1 MKRWRYLA
9 LALTLSSSAVFANS
23 MKSNFD
29 EGRAYGG
36 TANGNAQ
43 NVMKKFSSEQIMPN
57 AGSPEQA
64 KLYTGQN
71 SNPNLG
77 AMGIQALSNTEVG
90 QILTQSSINNPA
102 DTISTES
109 DMLKRSDEIVN
120 NAHYL
125 TGGIS
130 GKQCIKQS
138 LSKSHFTNHF
148 CEKEQAIDAVCK
160 ITAKV
165 NWIGTKGKKIYHY
178 DFNIPFLPLTDAT
191 ADNFFGFSVGGNG
204 VRTKTNRSGY
214 FHFEFSQSI
223 PSPIEGKVGVLKDL
237 TINFKNKQPLVPI
250 GYQVYVS
257 NYGNLFPQGKQDLD
271 KEWFSESNLLL
282 RLMTAGTPMNGLT
295 INSNYFSI
303 SGILYFPSFSWQL
316 PHYAIEGD
324 YFHISYNL
332 EVEEDS
338 LKPEVVYENSCSA
351 KVDDNAIKL
360 TEQCTQAGGI
370 RRVSKD
376 GKDFEVSAD
385 CWEKTEKY
393 LVSEASDNEC
403 KRYDND
409 RNCTVGERECLS
421 SENGL
426 CTRFRLKYQCQHITK
441 TEGVVCGDKFF
452 CSDGSCA
459 DLNGSVNAD
468 FGHAV
473 SQLASLAQAGKDI
486 SLDAQ
491 NLRAFS
497 GRPIACRKSG
507 FGFSDCCKDSG
518 WGHKAGIAHCNS
530 EENVL
535 GKAKEKNTVIY
546 VGTYCSKKVLRH
558 CVQRKS
564 TYCVFDS
571 KLARIIQYQGRSGQL
586 GVGFGGA
593 QNPDCRGLT
602 VDELQRLNFNA
613 MDYSDFY
620 SELQENTKI
629 PNQDK
634 IVDFIQK
641 NIAGQL
647 QQKQQ

>member
-71 SNPNLG
+71 SNPNLA

-90 QILTQSSINNPA
+90 QVLTQSSINNPA

-148 CEKEQAIDAVCK
+148 CEKDQAINATCK
-160 ITAKV
+160 RAQNVVWTGSKSIQNKILELSKKDFQGKLSESRYWDGAMSHGIRMYSKAIEATIIFPDDGIITG
-165 NWIGTKGKKIYHY
+165 I
-178 DFNIPFLPLTDAT
+178 D
-191 ADNFFGFSVGGNG
+191 
-204 VRTKTNRSGY
+204 
-214 FHFEFSQSI
+214 
-223 PSPIEGKVGVLKDL
+223 
-237 TINFKNKQPLVPI
+237 
-250 GYQVYVS
+250 VYYS
-257 NYGNLFPQGKQDLD
+257 RGNYGTANFRFLD
-271 KEWFSESNLLL
+271 KEYFVRQKTQFSRVYTFDYQNKNLSDRDLNFNVHKNENL
-282 RLMTAGTPMNGLT
+282 KMVFSSRRWSRDFDIDTFF
-295 INSNYFSI
+295 NSVNLSI
-303 SGILYFPSFSWQL
+303 KIYYKAEVNTLK
-316 PHYAIEGD
+316 A
-324 YFHISYNL
+324 NL
-332 EVEEDS
+332 EES
-338 LKPEVVYENSCSA
+338 FTCNSPTDFE
-351 KVDDNAIKL
+351 KAIKIG
-360 TEQCTQAGGI
+360 EQCTQEGGS
-370 RRVSKD
+370 RNFTKD
-376 GKDFEVSAD
+376 GQTVTLNSD
-385 CWEKTEKY
+385 CWEKTETY
-393 LVSEASDNEC
+393 LVNDASDNEC
-403 KRYDND
+403 KRYDED

-426 CTRFRLKYQCQHITK
+426 CTRFRLKYQCQHTTK

-497 GRPIACRKSG
+497 GRPMACRKSG

-564 TYCVFDS
+564 SYCVFDS

-620 SELQENTKI
+620 SELQQNTKI
-629 PNQDK
+629 PNQNQ

-647 QQKQQ
+647 QQKQ

>member
-1 MKRWRYLA
+1 MKQWRYLA
-9 LALTLSSSAVFANS
+9 LALTLSSSVVLANS

-36 TANGNAQ
+36 VANGNAQ

-71 SNPNLG
+71 SNPNLA

-90 QILTQSSINNPA
+90 QVLTQSSINNPA

-148 CEKEQAIDAVCK
+148 CEKDQNITKTCKTTAEVIWKGEVKKIQKEKEIILNQDNWELEKRLHGSVVIYKYKMPYDAVIK
-160 ITAKV
+160 GVDFYLRNLIGLFGLRNVLITMPNGNVHKANYNNYDSNTISEKNMFLSLKKGDVIVVKV
-165 NWIGTKGKKIYHY
+165 
-178 DFNIPFLPLTDAT
+178 
-191 ADNFFGFSVGGNG
+191 
-204 VRTKTNRSGY
+204 
-214 FHFEFSQSI
+214 
-223 PSPIEGKVGVLKDL
+223 
-237 TINFKNKQPLVPI
+237 
-250 GYQVYVS
+250 
-257 NYGNLFPQGKQDLD
+257 
-271 KEWFSESNLLL
+271 
-282 RLMTAGTPMNGLT
+282 
-295 INSNYFSI
+295 
-303 SGILYFPSFSWQL
+303 SGIGMFSAFYRYVKEKKVENYIRLYL
-316 PHYAIEGD
+316 
-324 YFHISYNL
+324 L
-332 EVEEDS
+332 VEEDVDN
-338 LKPEVVYENSCSA
+338 LTYNLVYKNNCDNDIQFNSE
-351 KVDDNAIKL
+351 KAIKIS
-360 TEQCTQAGGI
+360 EQCLSSEKN
-370 RRVSKD
+370 RRFEQN
-376 GKDFEVSAD
+376 GKVFNISAD
-385 CWEKTEKY
+385 CWDKNEVY
-393 LVSEASDNEC
+393 SLSDASDNEC

-426 CTRFRLKYQCQHITK
+426 CTRFRLKYQCQHTTK

-497 GRPIACRKSG
+497 GRPMACRKSG

-518 WGHKAGIAHCNS
+518 WGHKAGIAHCSS

-564 TYCVFDS
+564 AYCVFDS

-620 SELQENTKI
+620 SELQQNTKI
-629 PNQDK
+629 PNQNQ

-647 QQKQQ
+647 QQKQ

>member
-1 MKRWRYLA
+1 MKQWRYFA
-9 LALTLSSSAVFANS
+9 LALTLSSSAVLANS

-43 NVMKKFSSEQIMPN
+43 NVMKGFNSEQIMPN
-57 AGSPEQA
+57 ASSPEQA

-90 QILTQSSINNPA
+90 QVLTQSSINNPA

-148 CEKEQAIDAVCK
+148 CEKDQAINATCK
-160 ITAKV
+160 RAHNVVWTGSKSIQNKILELSKKDFQGKLSESRYWDGAMSHGIRMYSKAIEATIIFPDDGIITG
-165 NWIGTKGKKIYHY
+165 I
-178 DFNIPFLPLTDAT
+178 D
-191 ADNFFGFSVGGNG
+191 
-204 VRTKTNRSGY
+204 
-214 FHFEFSQSI
+214 
-223 PSPIEGKVGVLKDL
+223 
-237 TINFKNKQPLVPI
+237 
-250 GYQVYVS
+250 VYYS
-257 NYGNLFPQGKQDLD
+257 RGNYGTANFRFLD
-271 KEWFSESNLLL
+271 KEYFVRQKTQFSRVYTFDYQNKNLSDRDLNFNVHKNENL
-282 RLMTAGTPMNGLT
+282 KMVFSSRRWSRDFDIDTFF
-295 INSNYFSI
+295 NSVNLSI
-303 SGILYFPSFSWQL
+303 KIYYKAEVNTLK
-316 PHYAIEGD
+316 A
-324 YFHISYNL
+324 NL
-332 EVEEDS
+332 EES
-338 LKPEVVYENSCSA
+338 FTCNSPTDFE
-351 KVDDNAIKL
+351 KAIKIG
-360 TEQCTQAGGI
+360 EQCTQEGGS
-370 RRVSKD
+370 RNFTKD
-376 GKDFEVSAD
+376 GQTVTLNSD
-385 CWEKTEKY
+385 CWEKTETY
-393 LVSEASDNEC
+393 LVNDASDNEC

-426 CTRFRLKYQCQHITK
+426 CTRFRLKYQCQHTTK

-497 GRPIACRKSG
+497 GRPMVCRKSG

-564 TYCVFDS
+564 AYCVFDS

-647 QQKQQ
+647 QQK

>member
-90 QILTQSSINNPA
+90 QVLTQSSINNPA

-148 CEKEQAIDAVCK
+148 CEKDQAINATCK
-160 ITAKV
+160 RAQNVVWTGSKSIQNKILELSKKDFQGKLSESRYWDGAMSHGIRMYSKAIEATIIFPDDGIITG
-165 NWIGTKGKKIYHY
+165 I
-178 DFNIPFLPLTDAT
+178 D
-191 ADNFFGFSVGGNG
+191 
-204 VRTKTNRSGY
+204 
-214 FHFEFSQSI
+214 
-223 PSPIEGKVGVLKDL
+223 
-237 TINFKNKQPLVPI
+237 
-250 GYQVYVS
+250 VYYS
-257 NYGNLFPQGKQDLD
+257 RGNYGTANFRFLD
-271 KEWFSESNLLL
+271 KEYFVRQKTQFSRVYTFDYQNKNLSDRDLNFNVHKNENL
-282 RLMTAGTPMNGLT
+282 KMVFSSRRWSRDFDIDTFF
-295 INSNYFSI
+295 NSVNLSI
-303 SGILYFPSFSWQL
+303 KIYYKAEVNTLK
-316 PHYAIEGD
+316 A
-324 YFHISYNL
+324 NL
-332 EVEEDS
+332 EES
-338 LKPEVVYENSCSA
+338 FTCNSPTDFE
-351 KVDDNAIKL
+351 KAIKIG
-360 TEQCTQAGGI
+360 EQCTQEGGS
-370 RRVSKD
+370 RNFTKD
-376 GKDFEVSAD
+376 GQTVTLNSD
-385 CWEKTEKY
+385 CWEKTETY
-393 LVSEASDNEC
+393 LVNDASDNEC

-426 CTRFRLKYQCQHITK
+426 CTRFRLKYQCQHTTK

-497 GRPIACRKSG
+497 GRPMACRKSG

-546 VGTYCSKKVLRH
+546 IGTYCSKKVLRH

-564 TYCVFDS
+564 AYCVFDS

-620 SELQENTKI
+620 SELQQNTKI
-629 PNQDK
+629 PNQNQ

-647 QQKQQ
+647 QQKQ

>member
-43 NVMKKFSSEQIMPN
+43 NVMKEFSSEQIMPN

-64 KLYTGQN
+64 TLYTGQN

-90 QILTQSSINNPA
+90 QVLTQSSINNPA

-148 CEKEQAIDAVCK
+148 CEKDQAVNAICK
-160 ITAKV
+160 ITDEVKWKTKNEYIEKELTITGLKLQDIKMLVDGSPPRYECESYNDHDYCRSWYYGYGSTANVTGKLSIEIPERGKLVGYKV
-165 NWIGTKGKKIYHY
+165 DIKGYDWFLKVRKYGNYTKLNTNLLEDITNIGIVSRSLSHNVNQGDKLKIG
-178 DFNIPFLPLTDAT
+178 FNMEVKYPIARELHEDSFLYRYAT
-191 ADNFFGFSVGGNG
+191 FDVLLIIAQEKEIAEAYTEKSLSCN
-204 VRTKTNRSGY
+204 
-214 FHFEFSQSI
+214 
-223 PSPIEGKVGVLKDL
+223 SPIDFKKVIK
-237 TINFKNKQPLVPI
+237 I
-250 GYQVYVS
+250 G
-257 NYGNLFPQGKQDLD
+257 D
-271 KEWFSESNLLL
+271 
-282 RLMTAGTPMNGLT
+282 
-295 INSNYFSI
+295 
-303 SGILYFPSFSWQL
+303 
-316 PHYAIEGD
+316 
-324 YFHISYNL
+324 
-332 EVEEDS
+332 
-338 LKPEVVYENSCSA
+338 
-351 KVDDNAIKL
+351 
-360 TEQCTQAGGI
+360 QCTQEGGS
-370 RRVSKD
+370 RNFTKD
-376 GKDFEVSAD
+376 GQTVTLNSD
-385 CWEKTEKY
+385 CWEKTETY
-393 LVSEASDNEC
+393 LVNDASDNEC
-403 KRYDND
+403 KRYDED

-426 CTRFRLKYQCQHITK
+426 CTRFRLKYQCQHTTK

-497 GRPIACRKSG
+497 GRTMACRKSG

-586 GVGFGGA
+586 GIGFGGA

-620 SELQENTKI
+620 SELQQNTKI
-629 PNQDK
+629 PNQNQ

-647 QQKQQ
+647 QQKQ

>member
-90 QILTQSSINNPA
+90 RVLTQSSINNPA

-148 CEKEQAIDAVCK
+148 CEKDQAINATCK
-160 ITAKV
+160 RAQNVVWTGSKSIQNKILELSKKDFQGKLSESRYWDGAMSHGIRMYSKAIEATIIFPDDGIITG
-165 NWIGTKGKKIYHY
+165 I
-178 DFNIPFLPLTDAT
+178 D
-191 ADNFFGFSVGGNG
+191 
-204 VRTKTNRSGY
+204 
-214 FHFEFSQSI
+214 
-223 PSPIEGKVGVLKDL
+223 
-237 TINFKNKQPLVPI
+237 
-250 GYQVYVS
+250 VYYS
-257 NYGNLFPQGKQDLD
+257 RGNYGTANFRFLD
-271 KEWFSESNLLL
+271 KEYFVRQKTQFSRVYTFDYQNKNLSDRDLNFNVHKNENL
-282 RLMTAGTPMNGLT
+282 KMVFSSRRWSRDFDIDTFF
-295 INSNYFSI
+295 NSVNLSI
-303 SGILYFPSFSWQL
+303 KIYYKAEVNTLK
-316 PHYAIEGD
+316 A
-324 YFHISYNL
+324 NL
-332 EVEEDS
+332 EES
-338 LKPEVVYENSCSA
+338 FTCNSPTDFE
-351 KVDDNAIKL
+351 KAIKIG
-360 TEQCTQAGGI
+360 EQCTQEGGS
-370 RRVSKD
+370 RNFTKD
-376 GKDFEVSAD
+376 GQTVTLNSD
-385 CWEKTEKY
+385 CWEKTETY
-393 LVSEASDNEC
+393 LVNDASDNEC

-426 CTRFRLKYQCQHITK
+426 CTRFRLKYQCQHTTK

-497 GRPIACRKSG
+497 GRPMACRKSG

-586 GVGFGGA
+586 SVGFGGA

-620 SELQENTKI
+620 SELQQNTKI
-629 PNQDK
+629 PNQNQ

-647 QQKQQ
+647 QQKQ

>member
-90 QILTQSSINNPA
+90 RVLTQSSINNPA

-148 CEKEQAIDAVCK
+148 CEKDQAINATCK
-160 ITAKV
+160 RAQNVVWTGSKSIQNKILELSKKDFQGKLSESRYWDGAMSHGIRMYSKAIEATIIFPDDGIITG
-165 NWIGTKGKKIYHY
+165 I
-178 DFNIPFLPLTDAT
+178 D
-191 ADNFFGFSVGGNG
+191 
-204 VRTKTNRSGY
+204 
-214 FHFEFSQSI
+214 
-223 PSPIEGKVGVLKDL
+223 
-237 TINFKNKQPLVPI
+237 
-250 GYQVYVS
+250 VYYS
-257 NYGNLFPQGKQDLD
+257 RGNYGTANFRFLD
-271 KEWFSESNLLL
+271 KEYFVRQKTQFSRVYTFDYQNKNLSDRDLNFNVHKNENL
-282 RLMTAGTPMNGLT
+282 KMVFSSRRWSRDFDIDTFF
-295 INSNYFSI
+295 NSVNLSI
-303 SGILYFPSFSWQL
+303 KIYYKAEVNTLK
-316 PHYAIEGD
+316 A
-324 YFHISYNL
+324 NL
-332 EVEEDS
+332 EES
-338 LKPEVVYENSCSA
+338 FTCNSPTDFE
-351 KVDDNAIKL
+351 KAIKIG
-360 TEQCTQAGGI
+360 EQCTQEGGS
-370 RRVSKD
+370 RNFTKD
-376 GKDFEVSAD
+376 GQTVTLNSD
-385 CWEKTEKY
+385 CWEKTETY
-393 LVSEASDNEC
+393 LVNDASDNEC

-426 CTRFRLKYQCQHITK
+426 CTRFRLKYQCQHTTK

-497 GRPIACRKSG
+497 GRPMACRKSG

-518 WGHKAGIAHCNS
+518 WGHKAGIAHCSS

-564 TYCVFDS
+564 AYCVFDS

-620 SELQENTKI
+620 SELQQNTKI
-629 PNQDK
+629 PNQNQ

>member
-9 LALTLSSSAVFANS
+9 FALTLSSSAVFANS

-77 AMGIQALSNTEVG
+77 AMGIQALSSTEVG
-90 QILTQSSINNPA
+90 QVLTQSSINNPA
-102 DTISTES
+102 DMISTES

-148 CEKEQAIDAVCK
+148 CEKDQAINATCK
-160 ITAKV
+160 RTQNVVWTGSKSTQNKILELSKKDFQGKLRESSYWDGAISHGRRMYSKAIEATIIFPDDGVITG
-165 NWIGTKGKKIYHY
+165 I
-178 DFNIPFLPLTDAT
+178 D
-191 ADNFFGFSVGGNG
+191 
-204 VRTKTNRSGY
+204 
-214 FHFEFSQSI
+214 
-223 PSPIEGKVGVLKDL
+223 
-237 TINFKNKQPLVPI
+237 
-250 GYQVYVS
+250 VYYS
-257 NYGNLFPQGKQDLD
+257 RGNYGMANFRFLD
-271 KEWFSESNLLL
+271 KEYFRRQITQFSRTYTFDYRNKNLSDRDLNFNVHKNENL
-282 RLMTAGTPMNGLT
+282 KMVFSSRWWSRNLNTDTFF
-295 INSNYFSI
+295 NSVNLSI
-303 SGILYFPSFSWQL
+303 KIYYKAEVNTLK
-316 PHYAIEGD
+316 A
-324 YFHISYNL
+324 NL
-332 EVEEDS
+332 EES
-338 LKPEVVYENSCSA
+338 FTCNSPTDFE
-351 KVDDNAIKL
+351 KAIKIG
-360 TEQCTQAGGI
+360 EQCTQEGGS
-370 RRVSKD
+370 RNFTKD
-376 GKDFEVSAD
+376 GQTVTLNSD
-385 CWEKTEKY
+385 CWEKTETY
-393 LVSEASDNEC
+393 LVNDASDNEC

-426 CTRFRLKYQCQHITK
+426 CTRFRLKYQCQHTTK

-497 GRPIACRKSG
+497 GRPMACRKSG

-586 GVGFGGA
+586 SVGFGGA

-620 SELQENTKI
+620 SELQQNTKI
-629 PNQDK
+629 PNQNQ

-647 QQKQQ
+647 QQKQ

>member
-77 AMGIQALSNTEVG
+77 AMGMQALSNTEVG
-90 QILTQSSINNPA
+90 QVLTQSSINNPA

-148 CEKEQAIDAVCK
+148 CEKDQAINATCK
-160 ITAKV
+160 RAQNVVWTGSKSIQNKILELSKKDFQGKLSESRYWDGAMSHGIRMYSKAIEATIIFPDDGIITG
-165 NWIGTKGKKIYHY
+165 I
-178 DFNIPFLPLTDAT
+178 D
-191 ADNFFGFSVGGNG
+191 
-204 VRTKTNRSGY
+204 
-214 FHFEFSQSI
+214 
-223 PSPIEGKVGVLKDL
+223 
-237 TINFKNKQPLVPI
+237 
-250 GYQVYVS
+250 VYYS
-257 NYGNLFPQGKQDLD
+257 RGNYGTANFRFLD
-271 KEWFSESNLLL
+271 KEYFVRQKTQFSRVYTFDYQNKNLSDRDLNFNVHKNENL
-282 RLMTAGTPMNGLT
+282 KMVFSSRRWSRDFDIDTFF
-295 INSNYFSI
+295 NSVNLSI
-303 SGILYFPSFSWQL
+303 KIYYKAEVNTLK
-316 PHYAIEGD
+316 A
-324 YFHISYNL
+324 NL
-332 EVEEDS
+332 EES
-338 LKPEVVYENSCSA
+338 FTCNSPTDFE
-351 KVDDNAIKL
+351 KAIKIG
-360 TEQCTQAGGI
+360 EQCTQEGGS
-370 RRVSKD
+370 RNFTKD
-376 GKDFEVSAD
+376 GQTVTLNSD
-385 CWEKTEKY
+385 CWEKTETY
-393 LVSEASDNEC
+393 LVNDASDNEC
-403 KRYDND
+403 KRYDED

-426 CTRFRLKYQCQHITK
+426 CTRFRLKYQCQHTTK

-497 GRPIACRKSG
+497 GRPMACRKSG

-564 TYCVFDS
+564 SYCVFDS

-620 SELQENTKI
+620 SELQQNTKI
-629 PNQDK
+629 PNQNQ

-647 QQKQQ
+647 QQKQ

>member
-90 QILTQSSINNPA
+90 RVLTQSSINNPA

-148 CEKEQAIDAVCK
+148 CEKDQAINATCK
-160 ITAKV
+160 RAQNVVWTGSKSIQNKILELSKKDFQGKLSESRYWDGAMSHGIRMYSKAIEATIIFPDDGIITG
-165 NWIGTKGKKIYHY
+165 I
-178 DFNIPFLPLTDAT
+178 D
-191 ADNFFGFSVGGNG
+191 
-204 VRTKTNRSGY
+204 
-214 FHFEFSQSI
+214 
-223 PSPIEGKVGVLKDL
+223 
-237 TINFKNKQPLVPI
+237 
-250 GYQVYVS
+250 VYYS
-257 NYGNLFPQGKQDLD
+257 RGNYGTANFRFLD
-271 KEWFSESNLLL
+271 KEYFVRQKTQFSRVYTFDYQNKNLSDRDLNFNVHKNENL
-282 RLMTAGTPMNGLT
+282 KMVFSSRRWSRDFDIDTFF
-295 INSNYFSI
+295 NSVNLSI
-303 SGILYFPSFSWQL
+303 KIYYKAEVNTLK
-316 PHYAIEGD
+316 A
-324 YFHISYNL
+324 NL
-332 EVEEDS
+332 EES
-338 LKPEVVYENSCSA
+338 FTCNSPTDFE
-351 KVDDNAIKL
+351 KAIKIG
-360 TEQCTQAGGI
+360 EQCTQEGGS
-370 RRVSKD
+370 RNFTKD
-376 GKDFEVSAD
+376 EQTVTLNSD
-385 CWEKTEKY
+385 CWEKTETY
-393 LVSEASDNEC
+393 LVNDASDNEC

-426 CTRFRLKYQCQHITK
+426 CTRFRLKYQCQHTTK

-497 GRPIACRKSG
+497 GRPMACRKSG

-518 WGHKAGIAHCNS
+518 WGHKAGIAHCSS

-564 TYCVFDS
+564 AYCVFDS

-629 PNQDK
+629 PNQNQ

-647 QQKQQ
+647 QQKQ

>member
-90 QILTQSSINNPA
+90 RVLTQSSINNPA

-148 CEKEQAIDAVCK
+148 CEKDQAINATCK
-160 ITAKV
+160 RAQNVVWTGSKSIQNKILELSKKDFQGKLSESRYWDGAMSHGIRMYSKAIEATIIFPDDGIITG
-165 NWIGTKGKKIYHY
+165 I
-178 DFNIPFLPLTDAT
+178 D
-191 ADNFFGFSVGGNG
+191 
-204 VRTKTNRSGY
+204 
-214 FHFEFSQSI
+214 
-223 PSPIEGKVGVLKDL
+223 
-237 TINFKNKQPLVPI
+237 
-250 GYQVYVS
+250 VYYS
-257 NYGNLFPQGKQDLD
+257 RGNYGTANFRFLD
-271 KEWFSESNLLL
+271 KEYFVRQKTQFSRVYTFDYQNKNLSDRDLNFNVHKNENL
-282 RLMTAGTPMNGLT
+282 KMVFSSRRWSRDFDIDTFF
-295 INSNYFSI
+295 NSVNLSI
-303 SGILYFPSFSWQL
+303 KIYYKAEVNTLK
-316 PHYAIEGD
+316 A
-324 YFHISYNL
+324 NL
-332 EVEEDS
+332 EES
-338 LKPEVVYENSCSA
+338 FTCNSPTDFE
-351 KVDDNAIKL
+351 KAIKIG
-360 TEQCTQAGGI
+360 EQCTQEGGS
-370 RRVSKD
+370 RNFTKD
-376 GKDFEVSAD
+376 GQTVTLNSD
-385 CWEKTEKY
+385 CWEKTETY
-393 LVSEASDNEC
+393 LVNDASDNEC

-426 CTRFRLKYQCQHITK
+426 CTRFRLKYQCQHTTK

-497 GRPIACRKSG
+497 GRPMACRKSG

-518 WGHKAGIAHCNS
+518 WGHKAGIAHCSS

-564 TYCVFDS
+564 AYCVFDS

-620 SELQENTKI
+620 SELQQNTKI
-629 PNQDK
+629 PNQNQ

-647 QQKQQ
+647 QQKQ

>member
-29 EGRAYGG
+29 EGRAYGE

-90 QILTQSSINNPA
+90 RVLTQSSINNPA

-148 CEKEQAIDAVCK
+148 CEKDQAVNAICK
-160 ITAKV
+160 ITDEVKWKTKNEYIEKELTITGLKLQDIEMLVDGSPPRFECEYYNDNDHCVSWYYGYGSTANVTGKLSIEIPERGKLVGYKV
-165 NWIGTKGKKIYHY
+165 DIKGYDWFLKVRKYGNYTKLNTNLLEDITNIGIVSRSLSHNVNQGDKLKIG
-178 DFNIPFLPLTDAT
+178 FNMEVKYPIARELHEDSFLYRYAT
-191 ADNFFGFSVGGNG
+191 FDVLLIIAQEKEIAEAYTEKSLSCN
-204 VRTKTNRSGY
+204 
-214 FHFEFSQSI
+214 
-223 PSPIEGKVGVLKDL
+223 SPIDFKKVIK
-237 TINFKNKQPLVPI
+237 I
-250 GYQVYVS
+250 G
-257 NYGNLFPQGKQDLD
+257 D
-271 KEWFSESNLLL
+271 
-282 RLMTAGTPMNGLT
+282 
-295 INSNYFSI
+295 
-303 SGILYFPSFSWQL
+303 
-316 PHYAIEGD
+316 
-324 YFHISYNL
+324 
-332 EVEEDS
+332 
-338 LKPEVVYENSCSA
+338 
-351 KVDDNAIKL
+351 
-360 TEQCTQAGGI
+360 QCTQEGGS
-370 RRVSKD
+370 RNFTKD
-376 GKDFEVSAD
+376 GQTVTLNSD
-385 CWEKTEKY
+385 CWEKTETY
-393 LVSEASDNEC
+393 LVNDASDNEC

-426 CTRFRLKYQCQHITK
+426 CTRFRLKYQCQHTTK

-497 GRPIACRKSG
+497 GRPMACRKSG

-564 TYCVFDS
+564 AYCVFDS

-620 SELQENTKI
+620 SELQQNTKI
-629 PNQDK
+629 PNQNQ

-647 QQKQQ
+647 QQKQ

>member
-1 MKRWRYLA
+1 MKQWRYLV
-9 LALTLSSSAVFANS
+9 LALTLSSSSVLANS

-43 NVMKKFSSEQIMPN
+43 NVMKEFSSEQIMPN
-57 AGSPEQA
+57 AGSPEQV

-90 QILTQSSINNPA
+90 QVLTQSSINNPA

-148 CEKEQAIDAVCK
+148 CEKDQAVNAICK
-160 ITAKV
+160 ITDEVKWKTKNEYIEKELTITGLKLQDIKMLVDGSPPRYECESYNDNDYCQSWYYGYGSTANVTGKLSIEIPERGKLVGYKV
-165 NWIGTKGKKIYHY
+165 DIKGYDWFLKVRKYGNYTKLNTNLLEDITNIGIVSRSLSHNVNQGDKLKIG
-178 DFNIPFLPLTDAT
+178 FNMEVKYPIARELHEDSFLYRYAT
-191 ADNFFGFSVGGNG
+191 FDVLLIIAQEKEIAEAYTEKSLSCN
-204 VRTKTNRSGY
+204 
-214 FHFEFSQSI
+214 
-223 PSPIEGKVGVLKDL
+223 SPIDFKKVIK
-237 TINFKNKQPLVPI
+237 I
-250 GYQVYVS
+250 G
-257 NYGNLFPQGKQDLD
+257 D
-271 KEWFSESNLLL
+271 
-282 RLMTAGTPMNGLT
+282 
-295 INSNYFSI
+295 
-303 SGILYFPSFSWQL
+303 
-316 PHYAIEGD
+316 
-324 YFHISYNL
+324 
-332 EVEEDS
+332 
-338 LKPEVVYENSCSA
+338 
-351 KVDDNAIKL
+351 
-360 TEQCTQAGGI
+360 QCTQEGGS
-370 RRVSKD
+370 RNFTKD
-376 GKDFEVSAD
+376 GQTVTLNSD
-385 CWEKTEKY
+385 CWEKTETY
-393 LVSEASDNEC
+393 LVNDASDNEC

-426 CTRFRLKYQCQHITK
+426 CTRFRLKYQCQHTTK

-497 GRPIACRKSG
+497 GRPMACRKSG

-564 TYCVFDS
+564 AYCVFDS

-647 QQKQQ
+647 QQK

>member
-90 QILTQSSINNPA
+90 RVLTQSSINNPA

-148 CEKEQAIDAVCK
+148 CEKDQAINATCK
-160 ITAKV
+160 RAQNVVWTGSKSIQNKILELSKKDFQGKLSESRYWDGAMSHGIRMYSKAIEATIIFPDDGIITG
-165 NWIGTKGKKIYHY
+165 I
-178 DFNIPFLPLTDAT
+178 D
-191 ADNFFGFSVGGNG
+191 
-204 VRTKTNRSGY
+204 
-214 FHFEFSQSI
+214 
-223 PSPIEGKVGVLKDL
+223 
-237 TINFKNKQPLVPI
+237 
-250 GYQVYVS
+250 VYYS
-257 NYGNLFPQGKQDLD
+257 RGNYGTANFRFLD
-271 KEWFSESNLLL
+271 KEYFVRQKTQFSRVYTFDYQNKNLSDRDLNFNVHKNENL
-282 RLMTAGTPMNGLT
+282 KMVFSSRRWSRDFDIDTFF
-295 INSNYFSI
+295 NSVNLSI
-303 SGILYFPSFSWQL
+303 KIYYKAEVNTLK
-316 PHYAIEGD
+316 A
-324 YFHISYNL
+324 NL
-332 EVEEDS
+332 EES
-338 LKPEVVYENSCSA
+338 FTCNSPTDFE
-351 KVDDNAIKL
+351 KVIKIG
-360 TEQCTQAGGI
+360 EQCTQEGGS
-370 RRVSKD
+370 RNFTKD
-376 GKDFEVSAD
+376 GQTVTLNSD
-385 CWEKTEKY
+385 CWEKTETY
-393 LVSEASDNEC
+393 LVNDASDNEC
-403 KRYDND
+403 KRYDGD

-426 CTRFRLKYQCQHITK
+426 CTRFRLKYQCQHTTK

-497 GRPIACRKSG
+497 GRPMACRKSG

-518 WGHKAGIAHCNS
+518 WGHKAGIAHCSS

-564 TYCVFDS
+564 AYCVFDS

-629 PNQDK
+629 PNQNQ

-647 QQKQQ
+647 QQKQ

>member
-1 MKRWRYLA
+1 MKQWRYLA
-9 LALTLSSSAVFANS
+9 LALTLSSSAVLANS

-36 TANGNAQ
+36 VANGNAQ

-71 SNPNLG
+71 SNPNLA

-90 QILTQSSINNPA
+90 QVLTQSSINNPA

-148 CEKEQAIDAVCK
+148 CEKDQAINATCK
-160 ITAKV
+160 RAQNVVWTGSKSIQNKILELSKKDFQGKLSESRYWDGAMSHGIRMYSKAIEATIIFPDDGIITG
-165 NWIGTKGKKIYHY
+165 I
-178 DFNIPFLPLTDAT
+178 D
-191 ADNFFGFSVGGNG
+191 
-204 VRTKTNRSGY
+204 
-214 FHFEFSQSI
+214 
-223 PSPIEGKVGVLKDL
+223 
-237 TINFKNKQPLVPI
+237 
-250 GYQVYVS
+250 VYYS
-257 NYGNLFPQGKQDLD
+257 RGNYGTANFRFLD
-271 KEWFSESNLLL
+271 KEYFVRQKTQFSRVYTFDYQNKNLSDRDLNFNVHKNENL
-282 RLMTAGTPMNGLT
+282 KMVFSSRRWSRDFDIDTFF
-295 INSNYFSI
+295 NSVNLSI
-303 SGILYFPSFSWQL
+303 KIYYKAEVNTLK
-316 PHYAIEGD
+316 A
-324 YFHISYNL
+324 NL
-332 EVEEDS
+332 EES
-338 LKPEVVYENSCSA
+338 FTCNSPTDFE
-351 KVDDNAIKL
+351 KAIKIG
-360 TEQCTQAGGI
+360 EQCTQEGGS
-370 RRVSKD
+370 RNFTKD
-376 GKDFEVSAD
+376 GQTVTLNSD
-385 CWEKTEKY
+385 CWEKTETY
-393 LVSEASDNEC
+393 LVNDASDNEC
-403 KRYDND
+403 KRYDED

-426 CTRFRLKYQCQHITK
+426 CTRFRLKYQCQHTTK

-497 GRPIACRKSG
+497 GRPMACRKSG

-564 TYCVFDS
+564 SYCVFDS

-620 SELQENTKI
+620 SELQQNTKI
-629 PNQDK
+629 PNQNQ

-647 QQKQQ
+647 QQKQ

>member
-1 MKRWRYLA
+1 MKQWRYLA
-9 LALTLSSSAVFANS
+9 LALTLSSSAVLANS

-36 TANGNAQ
+36 VANGNAQ
-43 NVMKKFSSEQIMPN
+43 NVMKGFNSEQIMRN
-57 AGSPEQA
+57 VGSPEQA

-71 SNPNLG
+71 ASPNLG

-90 QILTQSSINNPA
+90 KVLTESSVNNPA
-102 DTISTES
+102 DVISTES
-109 DMLKRSDEIVN
+109 EIIKQSN
-120 NAHYL
+120 EIIKNADYL
-125 TGGIS
+125 TSGIS

-138 LSKSHFTNHF
+138 LNKSYFTHHF
-148 CEKEQAIDAVCK
+148 CEKDQGVDAICKTTDEVKWKYRKETIEKEFK
-160 ITAKV
+160 ITGLKLQ
-165 NWIGTKGKKIYHY
+165 NIKFLINGDSPYKRTCINYNDETGHCRLGGWSIRIG
-178 DFNIPFLPLTDAT
+178 NV
-191 ADNFFGFSVGGNG
+191 ADIVG
-204 VRTKTNRSGY
+204 
-214 FHFEFSQSI
+214 I
-223 PSPIEGKVGVLKDL
+223 IPIEIPEQGKLVGYKVEMSSDFYKFYFQSYVKSINKIEFLNNKTTLNTLSRNLSSIVNQGEKQLIKFNLEATYPDEFRMIDDYYFRDNITFDVQL
-237 TINFKNKQPLVPI
+237 FISQERLVPNAYLEKKLFCNVPINFEHAVK
-250 GYQVYVS
+250 
-257 NYGNLFPQGKQDLD
+257 
-271 KEWFSESNLLL
+271 
-282 RLMTAGTPMNGLT
+282 
-295 INSNYFSI
+295 I
-303 SGILYFPSFSWQL
+303 S
-316 PHYAIEGD
+316 D
-324 YFHISYNL
+324 
-332 EVEEDS
+332 
-338 LKPEVVYENSCSA
+338 
-351 KVDDNAIKL
+351 
-360 TEQCTQAGGI
+360 QCTQLGGE
-370 RRVSKD
+370 RHFTQD
-376 GKDFEVSAD
+376 GQNVTLNSD
-385 CWEKTEKY
+385 CWERTEKY
-393 LVSEASDNEC
+393 LISEGSDNEC
-403 KRYDND
+403 KSYDNNP
-409 RNCTVGERECLS
+409 NCTVGERQCLS
-421 SENGL
+421 YENGL
-426 CTRFRLKYQCQHITK
+426 CTRFRLKYQCQHTTK

-459 DLNGSVNAD
+459 DLNNSVNTD

-497 GRPIACRKSG
+497 GRPMVCRKSG

-564 TYCVFDS
+564 AYCVFDS

-620 SELQENTKI
+620 SELQQNTKI
-629 PNQDK
+629 PNQNQ

-647 QQKQQ
+647 QQKQ

>member
-90 QILTQSSINNPA
+90 QVLTQSSINNPA

-148 CEKEQAIDAVCK
+148 CEKDQAINATCK
-160 ITAKV
+160 RAQNVVWTGSKSIQNKILELSKKDFQGKLSESRYWDGAMSHGIRMYSKAIEATIIFPDDGIITG
-165 NWIGTKGKKIYHY
+165 I
-178 DFNIPFLPLTDAT
+178 D
-191 ADNFFGFSVGGNG
+191 
-204 VRTKTNRSGY
+204 
-214 FHFEFSQSI
+214 
-223 PSPIEGKVGVLKDL
+223 
-237 TINFKNKQPLVPI
+237 
-250 GYQVYVS
+250 VYYS
-257 NYGNLFPQGKQDLD
+257 RGNYGTANFRFLD
-271 KEWFSESNLLL
+271 KEYFVRQKTQFSRVYTFDYQNKNLSDRDLNFNVHKNENL
-282 RLMTAGTPMNGLT
+282 KMVFSSRRWSRDFDIDTFF
-295 INSNYFSI
+295 NSVNLSI
-303 SGILYFPSFSWQL
+303 KIYYKAEVNTLK
-316 PHYAIEGD
+316 A
-324 YFHISYNL
+324 NL
-332 EVEEDS
+332 EES
-338 LKPEVVYENSCSA
+338 FTCNSPTDFE
-351 KVDDNAIKL
+351 KAIKIG
-360 TEQCTQAGGI
+360 EQCTQEGGS
-370 RRVSKD
+370 RNFTKD
-376 GKDFEVSAD
+376 GQTVTLNSD
-385 CWEKTEKY
+385 CWEKTETY
-393 LVSEASDNEC
+393 LVNDASDNEC

-426 CTRFRLKYQCQHITK
+426 CTRFRLKYQCQHTTK

-497 GRPIACRKSG
+497 GRPMACRKSG

-518 WGHKAGIAHCNS
+518 WGHKAGIAHCSS

-564 TYCVFDS
+564 AYCVFDS

-620 SELQENTKI
+620 SELQQNTKI
-629 PNQDK
+629 PNQNQ

-647 QQKQQ
+647 QQKQ

>member
-1 MKRWRYLA
+1 MKQWRYLA
-9 LALTLSSSAVFANS
+9 LALTLSSSAVLANS

-36 TANGNAQ
+36 VANGNAQ
-43 NVMKKFSSEQIMPN
+43 NVMKGFNSEQIMPN

-71 SNPNLG
+71 SNPNLA

-90 QILTQSSINNPA
+90 QVLTQSSINNPA

-148 CEKEQAIDAVCK
+148 CEKDQNITKTCKTTAEVIWKGEVKKIQKEKEIILNQDNWELEKRLHGSVVIYKYKMPYDAVIK
-160 ITAKV
+160 GVDFYFRNSKGLFGLKNVRITMPNGNVHKV
-165 NWIGTKGKKIYHY
+165 NYDHY
-178 DFNIPFLPLTDAT
+178 DSNTISEKNMFLSLKKGDVVVVQVNVRMFSFLYKYIKEKHVENYIRLHLLVEENIDNLTYNLVYKNNCDNDVQFNSEKAIKISEQCLSSEKNRRFEQNGKVFNI
-191 ADNFFGFSVGGNG
+191 
-204 VRTKTNRSGY
+204 
-214 FHFEFSQSI
+214 
-223 PSPIEGKVGVLKDL
+223 
-237 TINFKNKQPLVPI
+237 
-250 GYQVYVS
+250 
-257 NYGNLFPQGKQDLD
+257 
-271 KEWFSESNLLL
+271 
-282 RLMTAGTPMNGLT
+282 
-295 INSNYFSI
+295 
-303 SGILYFPSFSWQL
+303 
-316 PHYAIEGD
+316 
-324 YFHISYNL
+324 
-332 EVEEDS
+332 
-338 LKPEVVYENSCSA
+338 
-351 KVDDNAIKL
+351 
-360 TEQCTQAGGI
+360 
-370 RRVSKD
+370 
-376 GKDFEVSAD
+376 SAD
-385 CWEKTEKY
+385 CWDKNEVY
-393 LVSEASDNEC
+393 SLSDASDNEC
-403 KRYDND
+403 KRYDED

-426 CTRFRLKYQCQHITK
+426 CTRFRLKYQCQHTTK

-497 GRPIACRKSG
+497 GRPMACRKSG

-546 VGTYCSKKVLRH
+546 VGTYCSKEVLRH

-564 TYCVFDS
+564 AYCVFDS

-586 GVGFGGA
+586 GIGFGGA

-620 SELQENTKI
+620 SELQQNTKI
-629 PNQDK
+629 PNQNQ

-647 QQKQQ
+647 QQKQ

>member
-90 QILTQSSINNPA
+90 RVLTQSSINNPA

-148 CEKEQAIDAVCK
+148 CEKDQAINATCK
-160 ITAKV
+160 RAQNVVWTGSKSIQNKILELSKKDFQGKLSESRYWDGAMSHGIRMYSKAIEATIIFPDDGIITG
-165 NWIGTKGKKIYHY
+165 I
-178 DFNIPFLPLTDAT
+178 D
-191 ADNFFGFSVGGNG
+191 
-204 VRTKTNRSGY
+204 
-214 FHFEFSQSI
+214 
-223 PSPIEGKVGVLKDL
+223 
-237 TINFKNKQPLVPI
+237 
-250 GYQVYVS
+250 VYYS
-257 NYGNLFPQGKQDLD
+257 RGNYGTANFRFLD
-271 KEWFSESNLLL
+271 KEYFVRQKTQFSRVYTFDYQNKNLSDRDLNFNVHKNENL
-282 RLMTAGTPMNGLT
+282 KMVFSSRRWSRDFDIDTFF
-295 INSNYFSI
+295 NSVNLSI
-303 SGILYFPSFSWQL
+303 KIYYKAEVNTLK
-316 PHYAIEGD
+316 A
-324 YFHISYNL
+324 NL
-332 EVEEDS
+332 EES
-338 LKPEVVYENSCSA
+338 FTCNSPTDFE
-351 KVDDNAIKL
+351 KAIKIG
-360 TEQCTQAGGI
+360 EQCTQEGGS
-370 RRVSKD
+370 RNFTKD
-376 GKDFEVSAD
+376 GQTVTLNSD
-385 CWEKTEKY
+385 CWEKTETY
-393 LVSEASDNEC
+393 LVNDASDNEC

-426 CTRFRLKYQCQHITK
+426 CTRFRLKYQCQHTTK

-497 GRPIACRKSG
+497 GRPMACRKSG

-518 WGHKAGIAHCNS
+518 WGHKAGIAHCSS

-564 TYCVFDS
+564 AYCVFDS

-629 PNQDK
+629 PNQNQ

-647 QQKQQ
+647 QQKQ

>member
-57 AGSPEQA
+57 AGSPEQT

-90 QILTQSSINNPA
+90 QVLTQSSINNPA

-148 CEKEQAIDAVCK
+148 CEKDQAINATCK
-160 ITAKV
+160 RAQNVVWTGSKSIQNKILELSKKDFQGKLSESRYWDGAMSHGIRMYSKAIEATIIFPDDGIITG
-165 NWIGTKGKKIYHY
+165 I
-178 DFNIPFLPLTDAT
+178 D
-191 ADNFFGFSVGGNG
+191 
-204 VRTKTNRSGY
+204 
-214 FHFEFSQSI
+214 
-223 PSPIEGKVGVLKDL
+223 
-237 TINFKNKQPLVPI
+237 
-250 GYQVYVS
+250 VYYS
-257 NYGNLFPQGKQDLD
+257 RGNYGTANFRFLD
-271 KEWFSESNLLL
+271 KEYFVRQKTQFSRVYTFDYQNKNLSDRDLNFNVHKNENL
-282 RLMTAGTPMNGLT
+282 KMVFSSRRWSRDFDIDTFF
-295 INSNYFSI
+295 NSVNLSI
-303 SGILYFPSFSWQL
+303 KIYYKAEVNTLK
-316 PHYAIEGD
+316 A
-324 YFHISYNL
+324 NL
-332 EVEEDS
+332 EES
-338 LKPEVVYENSCSA
+338 FTCNSPTDFE
-351 KVDDNAIKL
+351 KAIKIG
-360 TEQCTQAGGI
+360 EQCTQEGGS
-370 RRVSKD
+370 RNFTKD
-376 GKDFEVSAD
+376 GQTVTLNSD
-385 CWEKTEKY
+385 CWEKTETY
-393 LVSEASDNEC
+393 LVNDASDNEC

-426 CTRFRLKYQCQHITK
+426 CTRFRLKYQCQHTTK

-497 GRPIACRKSG
+497 GRPMACRKSG

-518 WGHKAGIAHCNS
+518 WGHKAGIAHCSS

-564 TYCVFDS
+564 AYCVFDS

-620 SELQENTKI
+620 SELQQNTKI
-629 PNQDK
+629 PNQNQ

-647 QQKQQ
+647 QQKQ

>member
-1 MKRWRYLA
+1 MKQWQYFA
-9 LALTLSSSAVFANS
+9 LAFALSSQLVLANS

-43 NVMKKFSSEQIMPN
+43 NVMKGFNSEQIMPN

-71 SNPNLG
+71 ANPNLG

-102 DTISTES
+102 DTISADS
-109 DMLKRSDEIVN
+109 DMLKKSDEIVN

-125 TGGIS
+125 TGGVV

-148 CEKEQAIDAVCK
+148 CEKDQAINATCKRVQEVEWTGTKSIQEKTLELNKSDFKDKLRVGRYWDGAMSHGVKMTSNAIEATLVFPEDAV
-160 ITAKV
+160 IT
-165 NWIGTKGKKIYHY
+165 
-178 DFNIPFLPLTDAT
+178 
-191 ADNFFGFSVGGNG
+191 G
-204 VRTKTNRSGY
+204 VDVY
-214 FHFEFSQSI
+214 FSQGSYG
-223 PSPIEGKVGVLKDL
+223 SANFRFLGKEY
-237 TINFKNKQPLVPI
+237 FKK
-250 GYQVYVS
+250 
-257 NYGNLFPQGKQDLD
+257 
-271 KEWFSESNLLL
+271 
-282 RLMTAGTPMNGLT
+282 AGTPFSRRNTTFDYRNKNLSDRNLNVNVHKNQNLT
-295 INSNYFSI
+295 MVFSSMRWNIRDFSVSNFNSAEFRLKVYYKAEVNT
-303 SGILYFPSFSWQL
+303 LK
-316 PHYAIEGD
+316 A
-324 YFHISYNL
+324 NL
-332 EVEEDS
+332 VEN
-338 LKPEVVYENSCSA
+338 VYCNSPTNFE
-351 KVDDNAIKL
+351 NAIKIG
-360 TEQCTQAGGI
+360 EQCTQIGGS
-370 RRVSKD
+370 RNFTKD
-376 GKDFEVSAD
+376 GQTVTLNSN
-385 CWEKTEKY
+385 CWEKTETY
-393 LVSEASDNEC
+393 FVSEASDNEC

-409 RNCTVGERECLS
+409 RNCTVGERQCLS

-426 CTRFRLKYQCQHITK
+426 CTRFRLKYQCQHTTK

-459 DLNGSVNAD
+459 DLKGSVNAD

-486 SLDAQ
+486 GLDAQ

-497 GRPIACRKSG
+497 GRPMACRKSG

-518 WGHKAGIAHCNS
+518 WGHKAGIAHCSS

-546 VGTYCSKKVLRH
+546 VGTYCDKKVLGKCIR
-558 CVQRKS
+558 RKS
-564 TYCVFDS
+564 SYCVFDS

-586 GVGFGGA
+586 GVGFGSA
-593 QNPDCRGLT
+593 QNPDCRGVT
-602 VDELQRLNFNA
+602 VDELQRLDFNA

-620 SELQENTKI
+620 AELQENTKI
-629 PNQDK
+629 PNQNQ

-647 QQKQQ
+647 QQKQ

>member
-90 QILTQSSINNPA
+90 QVLTQSSINNPA

-148 CEKEQAIDAVCK
+148 CEKDQAINATCK
-160 ITAKV
+160 RAQNVVWTGSKSIQNKILELSKKDFQGKLSESRYWDGAMSHGIRMYSKAIEATIIFPDDGIITG
-165 NWIGTKGKKIYHY
+165 I
-178 DFNIPFLPLTDAT
+178 D
-191 ADNFFGFSVGGNG
+191 
-204 VRTKTNRSGY
+204 
-214 FHFEFSQSI
+214 
-223 PSPIEGKVGVLKDL
+223 
-237 TINFKNKQPLVPI
+237 
-250 GYQVYVS
+250 VYYS
-257 NYGNLFPQGKQDLD
+257 RGNYGTANFRFLD
-271 KEWFSESNLLL
+271 KEYFVRQKTQFSRVYTFDYQNKNLSDRDLNFNVHKNENL
-282 RLMTAGTPMNGLT
+282 KMVFSSRRWSRDFDIDTFF
-295 INSNYFSI
+295 NSVNLSI
-303 SGILYFPSFSWQL
+303 KIYYKAEVNTLK
-316 PHYAIEGD
+316 A
-324 YFHISYNL
+324 NL
-332 EVEEDS
+332 EES
-338 LKPEVVYENSCSA
+338 FTCNSPTDFE
-351 KVDDNAIKL
+351 KAIKIG
-360 TEQCTQAGGI
+360 EQCTQEGGS
-370 RRVSKD
+370 RNFTKD
-376 GKDFEVSAD
+376 GQTVTLNSD
-385 CWEKTEKY
+385 CWEKTETY
-393 LVSEASDNEC
+393 LVNDASDNEC

-426 CTRFRLKYQCQHITK
+426 CTRFRLKYQCQHTTK

-497 GRPIACRKSG
+497 GRPMACRKSG

-518 WGHKAGIAHCNS
+518 WGHKAGIAHCSS

-564 TYCVFDS
+564 AYCVFDS

-586 GVGFGGA
+586 GIGFGGA

-620 SELQENTKI
+620 SELQQNTKI
-629 PNQDK
+629 PNQNQ

-647 QQKQQ
+647 QQKQ

>member
-1 MKRWRYLA
+1 MNKWKYLA
-9 LALTLSSSAVFANS
+9 LIITSFSQVVLADA

-29 EGRAYGG
+29 EGRSYGSSV
-36 TANGNAQ
+36 NGNAQ
-43 NVMKKFSSEQIMPN
+43 GVMKGFSPNQIMPN
-57 AGSPEQA
+57 VSSPEQA

-77 AMGIQALSNTEVG
+77 AMGIQALSDSEVG
-90 QILTQSSINNPA
+90 KVLTQSSINNPA
-102 DTISTES
+102 DNISTES
-109 DMLKRSDEIVN
+109 DMIKRSDEIVQ
-120 NAHYL
+120 NANYL
-125 TGGIS
+125 TGGIG

-148 CEKEQAIDAVCK
+148 CEKDQVINGICK
-160 ITAKV
+160 RTQNVIWSGSKSIQEKTIELDKGDFILDFKKNKYFDGHVSHGYHLLASGYELTFNFPDEGIITGYDIYYYSHEYRLQRAGFRFL
-165 NWIGTKGKKIYHY
+165 NEEYTPRIIKGKDVGI
-178 DFNIPFLPLTDAT
+178 FNKDGYVFNYKKHNFERRGMQFSVNKDQPLTMVFSSRSLHRND
-191 ADNFFGFSVGGNG
+191 DVNFFKNSV
-204 VRTKTNRSGY
+204 
-214 FHFEFSQSI
+214 SI
-223 PSPIEGKVGVLKDL
+223 KVKVYYKAEVNTLK
-237 TINFKNKQPLVPI
+237 
-250 GYQVYVS
+250 
-257 NYGNLFPQGKQDLD
+257 
-271 KEWFSESNLLL
+271 
-282 RLMTAGTPMNGLT
+282 A
-295 INSNYFSI
+295 
-303 SGILYFPSFSWQL
+303 
-316 PHYAIEGD
+316 
-324 YFHISYNL
+324 NL
-332 EVEEDS
+332 EENLACS
-338 LKPEVVYENSCSA
+338 LPNGFE
-351 KVDDNAIKL
+351 NAIKIG
-360 TEQCTQAGGI
+360 EECTQAGGN
-370 RRVSKD
+370 RNFTKD
-376 GKDFEVSAD
+376 GQTVSLHAD

-403 KRYDND
+403 KKYDDNP
-409 RNCTVGERECLS
+409 NCTVGERQCLS
-421 SENGL
+421 YLGDS
-426 CTRFRLKYQCQHITK
+426 CTRFRLKYQCQHTTK

-497 GRPIACRKSG
+497 GRPMVCRKSG

-518 WGHKAGIAHCNS
+518 WGHKAGIAHCSS

-535 GKAKEKNTVIY
+535 GRAKEKNTAIY
-546 VGTYCSKKVLRH
+546 VGTYCSKKVLKH

-564 TYCVFDS
+564 AYCVFDS

-620 SELQENTKI
+620 SELQGNTKI